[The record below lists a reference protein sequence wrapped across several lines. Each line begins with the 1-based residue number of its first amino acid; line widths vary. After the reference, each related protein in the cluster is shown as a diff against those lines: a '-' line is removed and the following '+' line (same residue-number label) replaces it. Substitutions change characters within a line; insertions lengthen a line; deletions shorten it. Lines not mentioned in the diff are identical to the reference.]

1 MILFA
6 PFARKLRNGN
16 RSPKDYPP
24 EFSRKLV
31 ELLQKQGNEVVQ
43 IGVKGEEQIA
53 PKFETDLSLEE
64 VTNLLK
70 ISDTFIAVDSFL
82 QHHAWDIGK
91 RGTVIFSQSDPN
103 IFGHKF
109 HNNLLKDRKYLR
121 PNQFDLW
128 EATPRND
135 EAFFDWNEVFERMK

>member
-43 IGVKGEEQIA
+43 IGVKEEEKVA
-53 PKFETDLSLEE
+53 TRFETDLSFQEVSRLLEE
-64 VTNLLK
+64 C
-70 ISDTFIAVDSFL
+70 DTFVAVDSYL
-82 QHHAWDIGK
+82 SHHAWDIGK

-103 IFGHKF
+103 IFGHEF

-128 EATPRND
+128 ESTSCND
-135 EAFFDWNEVFERMK
+135 EAFFDWDEVVERMK

>member
-1 MILFA
+1 
-6 PFARKLRNGN
+6 
-16 RSPKDYPP
+16 
-24 EFSRKLV
+24 
-31 ELLQKQGNEVVQ
+31 
-43 IGVKGEEQIA
+43 
-53 PKFETDLSLEE
+53 LEE

-103 IFGHKF
+103 IFGHEF

-128 EATPRND
+128 ESTSCND

>member
-103 IFGHKF
+103 IFGHEF

-128 EATPRND
+128 ESTPRND

>member
-103 IFGHKF
+103 IFGHEF

-128 EATPRND
+128 ESTSCND